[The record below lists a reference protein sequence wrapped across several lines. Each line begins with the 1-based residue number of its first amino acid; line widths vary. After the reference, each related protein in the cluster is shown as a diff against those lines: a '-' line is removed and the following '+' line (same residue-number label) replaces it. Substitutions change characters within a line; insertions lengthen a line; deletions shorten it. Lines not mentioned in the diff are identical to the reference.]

1 MKEPFAYICGI
12 KKQCIHDF
20 LEDNDE
26 I

>member
-1 MKEPFAYICGI
+1 MKEPFAYICRI

-20 LEDNDE
+20 LEGNDE